1 MKQIFL
7 LVGILLGMLLQAQDK
22 YWVMFADKGQCRHG
36 PVELALSQRA
46 LDRRA
51 AHNVSL
57 DEQDRPVNKYY
68 INQVR
73 QTGAQIANRSK
84 WLNAVSVLATPVQ
97 FTQLKSLPFVTEVK
111 PVGHMQ
117 KTEWPMHSDQLS
129 LVRNTKTT
137 VSTFSYGMSGNQL
150 SLLNGTYFHDMN
162 YRGQG
167 IRIAVLDGGF
177 ENADN
182 IPAFDSMWANNR
194 VLATWDFV
202 DGDTNVF
209 HLGGHGTNVLSTIAG
224 LLNGQLI
231 GAAPYAQFLLLKS
244 EDQSKETPIEEDN
257 WVAAAEYADSAGADI
272 ISSSLGYNTFDGG
285 IGDYTWDDLDGRT
298 ATTTKAAIIAARK
311 GILVVN
317 SAGNE
322 GSGSWQKIITPA
334 DADSILAVGGV
345 DAAGSYVQFS
355 SKGPTAD
362 GRIKPDIVAQASGVI
377 LSRTDGVIGPGNGT
391 SFAAPVISGMA
402 ACLWQK
408 YPEASAWEI
417 REAIV
422 QSASLYN
429 NPNNEMGNGIPNFRI
444 ADAILSQPDPGF
456 EPDAEVLL
464 MPNPFV
470 DELILYLRSDS
481 YPQQAEITVNDMRG
495 NLVAHEMVEVL
506 YKETDLSKYATRAAG
521 MYVFEVRINGQ
532 VHHFKMIR

>member
-7 LVGILLGMLLQAQDK
+7 LIGLLFGMLLHAQDK
-22 YWVMFADKGQCRHG
+22 YWVAFADKGQSKFG
-36 PVELALSQRA
+36 QVELALSQWA

-51 AHNVSL
+51 AHNISL
-57 DEQDRPVNKYY
+57 DEQDRPVNKNY

-73 QTGAQIANRSK
+73 QTGAQIVNRSK
-84 WLNAVSVLATPVQ
+84 WLNAVSVLATPA
-97 FTQLKSLPFVTEVK
+97 QLAQIKAMPFVTEVK

-117 KTEWPMHSDQLS
+117 KTELPLQSDQLS

-177 ENADN
+177 ENANN

-224 LLNGQLI
+224 HLNGQLI

-322 GSGSWQKIITPA
+322 GSGFWQRIITPA

-345 DAAGSYVQFS
+345 DAAGNYVQFS

-362 GRIKPDIVAQASGVI
+362 GRVKPDVVAQASGVI

-417 REAIV
+417 RDAII

-429 NPNNEMGNGIPNFRI
+429 NPNNEMGHGIPNFLI

-456 EPDAEVLL
+456 EPEAEVLL

-506 YKETDLSKYATRAAG
+506 YRETDLSKYATLAAG
-521 MYVFEVRINGQ
+521 MYVFVVRINGQ
-532 VHHFKMIR
+532 VHHFKMMR